1 MTETKCLTRL
11 LVALA
16 FLPGAAFAE
25 TVYVIDKL
33 YVGMRAE
40 ASETSPVIKS
50 VESGTTLE
58 VLQRIEKY
66 VYVRDKQGTS
76 GWVEARYLTADAPAR
91 LQMGKLQ
98 EELAKARAQAAE
110 VQMQLK
116 KTQAALA
123 EQTAKH
129 KELEKTVANV
139 PAAPAAV
146 APAPTAPVA
155 PVKGVSE
162 PAVAPP
168 STATG
173 FTFSFVWLG
182 ISFAMLGTGFAAGVA
197 WLRESIR
204 KRSGGMYL
212 RV

>member
-1 MTETKCLTRL
+1 M
-11 LVALA
+11 
-16 FLPGAAFAE
+16 
-25 TVYVIDKL
+25 
-33 YVGMRAE
+33 
-40 ASETSPVIKS
+40 IKS

-58 VLQRIEKY
+58 VLQRLEKY
-66 VYVRDKQGTS
+66 VYVRDKQGTN

-98 EELAKARAQAAE
+98 EELTKAR
-110 VQMQLK
+110 VQVSDVQTQLK
-116 KTQAALA
+116 KTEAALA
-123 EQTAKH
+123 EQTAKR

-139 PAAPAAV
+139 PVGPAAMT
-146 APAPTAPVA
+146 PAPPVPAA
-155 PVKGVSE
+155 PVKGASE

-168 STATG
+168 STVTG

-204 KRSGGMYL
+204 KRSVGMYL

>member
-139 PAAPAAV
+139 PAAP
-146 APAPTAPVA
+146 PAPVA